1 MQALVDR
8 LLRDGVNLGNN
19 ILKVDG
25 FINHQLD
32 PHLTREIGKA
42 LAQQFRD
49 AGVADVTKVVTAE
62 VSGIAFALQTAMELG
77 VESIYARKVRPVTMP
92 RDSYTRRVTS
102 PTKGHEVEIVLNP
115 EYIGPQDRVLLVDD
129 FLASGET
136 LAALHDLVS
145 QSGAKV
151 TGFGCVIEKSF
162 QEGRRVLAPYGLP
175 IVSLAMIQSMDN
187 GGIKAVATPPELCR
201 APGSTTMA

>member
-42 LAQQFRD
+42 LAKKFRD
-49 AGVADVTKVVTAE
+49 AGIDDATKVVTAE
-62 VSGIAFALQTAMELG
+62 VSGIAFALQTAIELDI
-77 VESIYARKVRPVTMP
+77 ETIFARKVRPVTMP
-92 RDSYTRRVTS
+92 KDSYTRRVNS
-102 PTKGHEVEIVLNP
+102 PTKGREVEIVLNP
-115 EYIGPQDRVLLVDD
+115 EYIGPRDRVLLVDD

-145 QSGAKV
+145 QSGAAV
-151 TGFGCVIEKSF
+151 TGFGCVIEKAF
-162 QEGRRVLAPYGLP
+162 QEGRRVLTPYGLP
-175 IVSLAMIQSMDN
+175 IVSLATIQSMDN
-187 GGIKAVATPPELCR
+187 SAIKAVATPPELCGVSGP
-201 APGSTTMA
+201 AAAA

>member
-42 LAQQFRD
+42 LAQKFRD
-49 AGVADVTKVVTAE
+49 AGIDDATKVVTAE
-62 VSGIAFALQTAMELG
+62 VSGIAFALQTAIELG
-77 VESIYARKVRPVTMP
+77 IETIFARKVRPVTMP
-92 RDSYTRRVTS
+92 KDSYTRQVNS
-102 PTKGHEVEIVLNP
+102 PTKGQEVEIVLNP
-115 EYIGPQDRVLLVDD
+115 EYIGPRDRVLLVDD

-136 LAALHDLVS
+136 LAALHALVS
-145 QSGAKV
+145 QSGAAV

-162 QEGRRVLAPYGLP
+162 QDGRRVLTPYGLP

-187 GGIKAVATPPELCR
+187 SAIKAVATPPELCG
-201 APGSTTMA
+201 ASGLTAVA

>member
-1 MQALVDR
+1 MQALIDR
-8 LLRDGVNLGNN
+8 LHRDGVNLGKN

-32 PHLTREIGKA
+32 PKLTQEIGKT
-42 LAQQFRD
+42 LAKRFRD
-49 AGVADVTKVVTAE
+49 AGVADATKIVTAE
-62 VSGIAFALQTAMELG
+62 VSGIAFALQTAIEFG
-77 VESIYARKVRPVTMP
+77 IEAIYARKVRPVTMP
-92 RDSYTRRVTS
+92 KDSYSRKVNS
-102 PTKGHEVEIVLNP
+102 PTKGQEVEIVLNP

-145 QSGAKV
+145 QSGAMV

-162 QEGRRVLAPYGLP
+162 QDGRKVLLPYELP
-175 IVSLAMIQSMDN
+175 IVSLALIQSMND
-187 GGIKAVATPPELCR
+187 GVIDAIETPVEMCL
-201 APGSTTMA
+201 APAQSASG

>member
-32 PHLTREIGKA
+32 PQLTREIGKA
-42 LAQQFRD
+42 LAQKFRD
-49 AGVADVTKVVTAE
+49 AGINDATKVVTAE
-62 VSGIAFALQTAMELG
+62 VSGIAFALQTAIEL
-77 VESIYARKVRPVTMP
+77 EIETIFARKVRPVTMP
-92 RDSYTRRVTS
+92 KHSYTRRVNS
-102 PTKGHEVEIVLNP
+102 PTKGQEVEIVLNP
-115 EYIGPQDRVLLVDD
+115 EYIGSQDRVLLVDD

-145 QSGAKV
+145 QSGATV
-151 TGFGCVIEKSF
+151 IGFGCVIEKSF
-162 QEGRRVLAPYGLP
+162 QDGRRVLTPYELP

-187 GGIKAVATPPELCR
+187 GVIRAVTTPPELYR
-201 APGSTTMA
+201 APGNTAAA